1 MPKIKTIKK
10 YGDRILSK
18 TFQNLVSKDITF
30 LMPAFYPQ
38 RGGVLAE
45 LVKNG
50 GRAIIAGGA
59 KGQQIFKEIPQYGIE
74 GGTTGIE
81 ESIEKL
87 TQIVNAYPED
97 IFGNVAVF
105 SEAPLGDN
113 AWSEAVKN
121 HLPNV
126 NIIGTNEQNL
136 RLYFEEKVNLTS
148 ILEKAGLSKHIIPS
162 EIVQFPQSID
172 ELTELYEMLRSEDG
186 RVVIQSCGPGVNE
199 SGGGYS
205 TNIVNNFEDFMNVCI
220 STEAG
225 KFAKIATYIQGY
237 NSNLSICVGNTV
249 ANKNGL
255 GATKQ
260 NLNITE
266 SLYHPS
272 TLDSLISRSEDLG
285 IDEHNIFT
293 IVAPATL
300 KVVGDKNL
308 THSSTNGVGNMIN
321 HHFEE
326 DISNQIYDI
335 GSKLGHLLGLCGKV
349 GLAGVDLIITKEGNI
364 FINEIN
370 DRQQGP
376 TEKTSIHCENNDI
389 PGIHHV
395 SFLQNY
401 ADLNDVET
409 QLYMSWL
416 KEHSKEIYQA
426 STQTSSPF
434 YIKMV
439 GKDSAGL
446 GVNLSSGMYSGV
458 NLSSGMYYASRDEQ
472 GVWKWDLEN
481 PLPNDSQG
489 YIDFVNG
496 EIVAGLTDVAL
507 SCGQEVP
514 KGTQIARIIGETTK
528 DEDAPFLID
537 NEKGVSVLND
547 KWVGVISSLYKQ
559 TLSPFVSQ
567 EQTTFSLNSTA
578 SIDMVQN

>member
-1 MPKIKTIKK
+1 MPKNIQQIKK

-18 TFQNLVSKDITF
+18 TFKKLASEDVTF

-50 GRAIIAGGA
+50 GKAIIAGGA

-87 TQIVNAYPED
+87 TQIVKAYPED
-97 IFGNVAVF
+97 IMGDVAVF
-105 SEAPLGDN
+105 SEAPLGNN
-113 AWSEAVKN
+113 AWSNAVKN

-162 EIVQFPQSID
+162 EVVQFPQSID
-172 ELTELYEMLRSEDG
+172 ELTELYKTLSSEDG

-205 TNIVNNFEDFMNVCI
+205 TNIVSSFEDFINVCS

-249 ANKNGL
+249 ADKNGL

-260 NLNITE
+260 NLDITE

-272 TLDSLISRSEDLG
+272 TLDSLVSRSKDLG
-285 IDEHNIFT
+285 IDESNIFT

-349 GLAGVDLIITKEGNI
+349 GLAGVDLIVTKEGNI

-389 PGIHHV
+389 PGIHHI

-409 QLYMSWL
+409 KMYMTWL
-416 KEHSKEIYQA
+416 KENQKEIYQA
-426 STQTSSPF
+426 SVQTSSPF

-439 GKDSAGL
+439 GKMPAVSD
-446 GVNLSSGMYSGV
+446 V

-472 GVWKWDLEN
+472 GSWTWDLEN
-481 PLPNDSQG
+481 PLPTETQSS
-489 YIDFVNG
+489 IDFDKG
-496 EIVAGLTDVAL
+496 EIVVGLTDVGL
-507 SCGQEVP
+507 SCGQAVP
-514 KGTQIARIIGETTK
+514 KGTQIARIIGETTD
-528 DEDAPFLID
+528 DESAPFLID
-537 NEKGVSVLND
+537 SERGVSVLND
-547 KWVGVISSLYKQ
+547 KWVGVVSSLYKQ
-559 TLSPFVSQ
+559 ALSPFINQ
-567 EQTTFSLNSTA
+567 EQATSSSLSSTA
-578 SIDMVQN
+578 GVEYGTN